1 MSFADKLIPVQQ
13 FNNGNLHL
21 VYGRSGSGKTAF
33 LATFPNSVFISMGD
47 KGLNT
52 VKNYPNVSYYP
63 FDSDAESLKNLI
75 DELEKE
81 PDYNQ
86 TYHFDTFG
94 LWIDSL
100 AGQMLK
106 ASGKKKMTLEMWGDL
121 NVMVKQVVDKI
132 YNLSKT
138 KRCTISFHED
148 VLKAPE
154 GYDTEL
160 APEVSIFRN
169 AKIAKYICGKVNYAY
184 HTSIKTLTNQNGQPQ
199 NFFTLDVGTHPYYW
213 IKCQVPVGTTLPEY
227 IINPTFESIQQL
239 TLCK

>member
-86 TYHFDTFG
+86 TYHLTRLGSG
-94 LWIDSL
+94 LTALLDRCS
-100 AGQMLK
+100 
-106 ASGKKKMTLEMWGDL
+106 
-121 NVMVKQVVDKI
+121 KQAE
-132 YNLSKT
+132 
-138 KRCTISFHED
+138 KR
-148 VLKAPE
+148 K
-154 GYDTEL
+154 
-160 APEVSIFRN
+160 
-169 AKIAKYICGKVNYAY
+169 
-184 HTSIKTLTNQNGQPQ
+184 
-199 NFFTLDVGTHPYYW
+199 
-213 IKCQVPVGTTLPEY
+213 
-227 IINPTFESIQQL
+227 
-239 TLCK
+239 